1 MPAVLI
7 VDDHQVVR
15 RVVRHA
21 LQPLAFD
28 VIEAEDGRSALTLAA
43 SYRLDLALV
52 DTNLPDQDGF
62 SLVQRLKALPHL
74 AEVPVIILSS
84 RGGVDDE
91 IRALE
96 VGAAGFLTKPFHTQ
110 ALRDAVLC
118 ALGTG

>member
-28 VIEAEDGRSALTLAA
+28 VIEAEDGRSALALAT
-43 SYRLDLALV
+43 SYGLDLVLV
-52 DTNLPDQDGF
+52 DTDLPDQDGF
-62 SLVQRLKALPHL
+62 SLVQHLKALPHL

-96 VGAAGFLTKPFHTQ
+96 VGAAGFLAEPFHTQ
-110 ALRDAVLC
+110 ALRQAVLC

>member
-28 VIEAEDGRSALTLAA
+28 VIEAEDGRSALALAT
-43 SYRLDLALV
+43 SYRLDLVLV

-62 SLVQRLKALPHL
+62 SLVQHLKALPYL

-96 VGAAGFLTKPFHTQ
+96 VGAAGFLAKPFHTQ
-110 ALRDAVLC
+110 ALRQAVLC